1 MEPGTGS
8 AGHLPNRV
16 QRDHWLRCDD
26 AALLAECRVD
36 TYRAGGPGGQHR
48 NKVSSAVRLRHE
60 PTGLV
65 VIAEEERSQHANKAR
80 AVKRLRLAIALN
92 VRAPFDGPA
101 DAPLEFRQHV
111 SRDGRLVV
119 AGRNPAYPVIVA
131 AALDAIAVNRGQ
143 LREAAVV
150 LGITTSQLSRF
161 VTGDG
166 KVQEAA
172 NRLRRE
178 AGLRALTTGR

>member
-1 MEPGTGS
+1 MPEGN
-8 AGHLPNRV
+8 HRV
-16 QRDHWLRCDD
+16 DWLRCDD
-26 AALLAECRVD
+26 AALLAECRVE

-48 NKVSSAVRLRHE
+48 NKVSSAVRLKHE

-80 AVKRLRLAIALN
+80 AIKRLRMVIALN
-92 VRAPFDGPA
+92 VRSAFAGPQ
-101 DAPLEFRQHV
+101 DVPEELRQHV
-111 SRDGRLVV
+111 GRDGRLVV
-119 AGRNPAYPVIVA
+119 ATRNPAYPVIA
-131 AALDAIAVNRGQ
+131 ATALDAIAAKGGQ
-143 LREAAVV
+143 LREAAED

-166 KVQEAA
+166 KVLEVA
-172 NRLRRE
+172 NRLRQA